1 MSSGRRGRM
10 VMAAPSMRAASALQS
25 SEIGGGLV
33 VSVVTA
39 PAYGKS
45 RPDVVGRWSP
55 RRGVTARRGA
65 ACAGIR
71 LERSS
76 PRAPQP
82 GDRAQV
88 GAPSGLR
95 RGSPGRRT
103 GQRTANG
110 TVRRREEDSA
120 SLPAATG
127 SAGESPHHRRLE
139 SQGART
145 GRNGQALGMT
155 GSSGPNTASIRVRA
169 PARPGDNVTTLV
181 RPPDRGASGTS
192 SRGGAVPV
200 PVGGGRM
207 ALPRAGRGGRRSAGP
222 APTG

>member
-1 MSSGRRGRM
+1 
-10 VMAAPSMRAASALQS
+10 MRAASALQS

-55 RRGVTARRGA
+55 RRGVTARQGQPAPGFDWSDRRRAHLNPGIEPRLA
-65 ACAGIR
+65 A
-71 LERSS
+71 L
-76 PRAPQP
+76 
-82 GDRAQV
+82 
-88 GAPSGLR
+88 GLR

-145 GRNGQALGMT
+145 GRNGQARGMT
-155 GSSGPNTASIRVRA
+155 GSSGPNTASIGVRA
-169 PARPGDNVTTLV
+169 LARPGDNVTTLA
-181 RPPDRGASGTS
+181 RPPDRATSGTS
-192 SRGGAVPV
+192 SAVAPC
-200 PVGGGRM
+200 RSRS
-207 ALPRAGRGGRRSAGP
+207 ARAGWPFPEPVVADHDPLVPSHNG
-222 APTG
+222 